1 MIDRRLLIAVFC
13 ASAAGEVRIPMR
25 LFRRNPPTGP
35 SARISPK
42 EATFVFPAASSLL
55 PCSYRRHSDPQLR
68 LYSWT
73 VNIGGPGQDA
83 WYAID
88 LWPAVP
94 DTAASDAAWS
104 LAAILKNVRPYVARV
119 GGEPPLTLD
128 VVDSTHVHA
137 AAIGGQVVIRLT
149 SKITIARLFA
159 QHP

>member
-1 MIDRRLLIAVFC
+1 M
-13 ASAAGEVRIPMR
+13 
-25 LFRRNPPTGP
+25 
-35 SARISPK
+35 
-42 EATFVFPAASSLL
+42 FPAASSLL

-88 LWPAVP
+88 VWPAVP
-94 DTAASDAAWS
+94 DTAGSDAAWS

-128 VVDSTHVHA
+128 VVDSNHVHA

-149 SKITIARLFA
+149 SKATIARLFA
-159 QHP
+159 QHTATVRFIACRNGNDSWNTEVVVHYEP